1 MIQTAIEKLNT
12 ENQKFKGDN
21 RASAMRSAVLAVL
34 INFCEQDK
42 EFAQAI
48 VQNDKTFSDCMKAVA
63 KNCGSHISDL
73 DAYKKAVRFY
83 FPGADIKCTMTIDLI
98 GAAAENEPNI
108 TMTSNSCGKEN
119 KSVLEMSLDD
129 LF

>member
-1 MIQTAIEKLNT
+1 MSIYNMAVEKL
-12 ENQKFKGDN
+12 ENENKKFSGDKY
-21 RASAMRSAVLAVL
+21 ASAMRDAVLETL
-34 INFCEQDK
+34 CNFCRQDD
-42 EFAQAI
+42 EFSQAVI
-48 VQNDKTFSDCMKAVA
+48 QSSGTFSDCMKAVA
-63 KNCGSHISDL
+63 KGVSGSISDL

-98 GAAAENEPNI
+98 GTAAEPE
-108 TMTSNSCGKEN
+108 SKEHG

>member
-1 MIQTAIEKLNT
+1 MIEKAIEKLNI
-12 ENQKFKGDN
+12 ENSKFKGD
-21 RASAMRSAVLAVL
+21 RCASAMRSAVLAVL
-34 INFCEQDK
+34 INFCEQDA

-48 VQNDKTFSDCMKAVA
+48 VQNDKTFSDCMKEVA
-63 KNCGSHISDL
+63 ENCGSHISDL

-98 GAAAENEPNI
+98 GAAAYGEPHI
-108 TMTSNSCGKEN
+108 TMTSSSYGKEN

>member
-1 MIQTAIEKLNT
+1 MIQTAIEKLNS
-12 ENQKFKGDN
+12 ENRKFKGGHC
-21 RASAMRSAVLAVL
+21 ASAMRSAVLAVL

-63 KNCGSHISDL
+63 QNCGSSISDL

-83 FPGADIKCTMTIDLI
+83 FPGADIRCTMAIDLI
-98 GAAAENEPNI
+98 GAAVDGEPHI
-108 TMTSNSCGKEN
+108 TMTSSYYGKEN
-119 KSVLEMSLDD
+119 SSVLEMSLDD